1 MKKFKLL
8 LFLVIAGLT
17 ITSCDP
23 KKSALD
29 NLRDLSTNVTNNS
42 DNYSVDEWKNFLSEY
57 QKADSLINLY
67 EYTEEEKQEI
77 KSLQKQCN
85 KYLLKAGTKVAAG
98 YIQDIFNGAS
108 DAVKDAVKGA
118 SDETD
123 AAADGINNMIDN
135 AADAVK
141 EGVNNAK
148 DALKGILDGKDKK

>member
-1 MKKFKLL
+1 MKKIKLF

-23 KKSALD
+23 KQSALD
-29 NLRDLSTNVTNNS
+29 NLRDLSADVTNNS

-57 QKADSLINLY
+57 HKADSLINLY
-67 EYTEEEKQEI
+67 EFTDEEQQEI

-98 YIQDIFNGAS
+98 YIQDIFKGAS

-118 SDETD
+118 ETETD

-135 AADAVK
+135 AADAMK
-141 EGVNNAK
+141 EGVNNAV
-148 DALKGILDGKDKK
+148 DALKGMIDNKENK